1 MTAKVDI
8 DDRLVDV
15 GTDKTN
21 REVGDLHFVH
31 EVSTKRSVSELND
44 DPKEYMY
51 RIVPILPHVRRYQT
65 AYAKRQKRNEH

>member
-21 REVGDLHFVH
+21 REVGNEANVLHGI
-31 EVSTKRSVSELND
+31 E
-44 DPKEYMY
+44 
-51 RIVPILPHVRRYQT
+51 
-65 AYAKRQKRNEH
+65 

>member
-1 MTAKVDI
+1 MTAKV

-15 GTDKTN
+15 DVDTDKQITPPLN
-21 REVGDLHFVH
+21 VVH
-31 EVSTKRSVSELND
+31 KVCTKRSVSELND
-44 DPKEYMY
+44 EQEYNMY